1 MKIGIITGTVVS
13 TVKYERYRGLK
24 MLRARNLTLEGE
36 PTGEEFVVLDAADAG
51 IGDIVL
57 LNNDGGSAKMVT
69 GDDQLIAS
77 MTVCGVVDHY
87 TWRGKTVYC
96 H

>member
-36 PTGEEFVVLDAADAG
+36 PTGEEFVVLDAAESG
-51 IGDIVL
+51 I
-57 LNNDGGSAKMVT
+57 S
-69 GDDQLIAS
+69 
-77 MTVCGVVDHY
+77 C
-87 TWRGKTVYC
+87 C
-96 H
+96 

>member
-1 MKIGIITGTVVS
+1 MPDS
-13 TVKYERYRGLK
+13 A
-24 MLRARNLTLEGE
+24 RASLYLILPVTDVPRQVFTLDLTLEGE
-36 PTGEEFVVLDAADAG
+36 PVGEEFVVLDAADAG

-69 GDDQLIAS
+69 GDDRMIAS